1 MNKQATVVGA
11 DGFIG
16 RHLLAHLKQQGWE
29 CWASPR
35 HAPNFTRRELG
46 TVFYC
51 AGLTGDFAQHPH
63 PTVNA
68 HVSLLNELL
77 EHGRFDSLV
86 YLSSTRLYDTLPGYP
101 ADEDSHLALNPAQ
114 PRHVYD
120 LSKALGEALCRHAS
134 GGRARVARLS
144 CVYAGVDDSPGF
156 LGDLLR
162 RVQAQRGALSID
174 CCSHAVRDYVH
185 ISDVMTA
192 LVHIAS
198 HGTQAAY
205 NVASGVNLSNTTLF
219 ERLGELCGTRLA
231 ASRTQRLPSP
241 APVSIARMQREFNW
255 QPRQL
260 LSQLPEL
267 LALEQACRA

>member
-1 MNKQATVVGA
+1 MKKQATVVGA

-16 RHLLAHLKQQGWE
+16 AHLLAHLKRQGWE

-63 PTVNA
+63 ATVAA

-77 EHGRFDSLV
+77 EHGRFDRLV

-101 ADEDSHLALNPAQ
+101 ADEDSHLTLNPAL

-134 GGRARVARLS
+134 AGRALVARLS

-162 RVQAQRGALSID
+162 QVQAQREALTID
-174 CCSHAVRDYVH
+174 CCRHAVRDYVQ
-185 ISDVMTA
+185 ISDVVTA
-192 LVHIAS
+192 LVHIATQ
-198 HGTQAAY
+198 GTQAAY
-205 NVASGVNLSNTTLF
+205 NVASGVNLSNATLF
-219 ERLGELCGTRLA
+219 ERLGELCGASLA
-231 ASRTQRLPSP
+231 ATRTQRLPSP

-255 QPRQL
+255 QPAQL
-260 LSQLPEL
+260 LDKLPEL
-267 LALEQACRA
+267 LRLEQPCRA

>member
-1 MNKQATVVGA
+1 MKQATVVGA

-16 RHLLAHLKQQGWE
+16 RHLLAHLKRQGWE

-63 PTVNA
+63 ATVNA

-162 RVQAQRGALSID
+162 QVRAQRGSLTID
-174 CCSHAVRDYVH
+174 SCSHAVRDYVH
-185 ISDVMTA
+185 ISDVLAA
-192 LVHIAS
+192 LVHIATR
-198 HGTQAAY
+198 GTQAAY
-205 NVASGVNLSNTTLF
+205 NVASGVNLSNATLF
-219 ERLGELCGTRLA
+219 ERLGELAGVKLA
-231 ASRTQRLPSP
+231 ASRTQRLPHP

-255 QPRQL
+255 QPTPL
-260 LSQLPEL
+260 LSKLPEL
-267 LALEQACRA
+267 LAIEQACRA

>member
-1 MNKQATVVGA
+1 MNRQATVVGA

-16 RHLLAHLKQQGWE
+16 RHLLGHLKRQGWE

-63 PTVNA
+63 ATVSA

-77 EHGRFDSLV
+77 QHGRFDQLV

-101 ADEDSHLALNPAQ
+101 ADEDSHLSLNPAL

-134 GGRARVARLS
+134 AGRARVARLS

-156 LGDLLR
+156 LGELLR
-162 RVQAQRGALSID
+162 QLHTQRGPLTID
-174 CCSHAVRDYVH
+174 CCRHAVRDYVH
-185 ISDVMTA
+185 INDVVTA

-205 NVASGVNLSNTTLF
+205 NVASGVNLSNATLF
-219 ERLGELCGTRLA
+219 DRLGELAGASLA
-231 ASRTQRLPSP
+231 ATRTQRLPNP
-241 APVSIARMQREFNW
+241 APVSIGRMQREFNW
-255 QPRQL
+255 QPAQL
-260 LSQLPEL
+260 LDKLPEL
-267 LALEQACRA
+267 LALGQACRA